1 VIHVF
6 VYFFILN
13 FCKMAYFNHAFRK
26 CYVLNQDVVSTA
38 GTATSALAAGQLA
51 LVDTNFES
59 VVNTAWGT
67 LSGQFVLAA
76 GSYHTVDTIGN
87 NPGHGGY
94 SESVKSK
101 GINPKY
107 ISRVWK
113 TPVCTPTP
121 ATAQVQ
127 LASDC
132 VPCGSSIFL
141 RMDVKGSPAL
151 RFLNHNAYAV
161 GDSANVCC
169 VDGQDY
175 IDPALA
181 LEAAGAQLLADPI
194 LSPFARERQF
204 GSVKAGVSVTK
215 TAGLTGVD
223 ATSTI
228 DAVGADYSEG
238 DLVSVDGGTTSA
250 VIEILTVNASGE
262 VLTFAVRAA
271 GFGYSAGAVD
281 TTNLVVADA
290 AATGFRVDVVV
301 DVDAASFSLAEV
313 KAGTYVASTDPVGD
327 GVSATLHVEGSYV
340 DTQFGTCS
348 FDTRDHYEKEPVQI
362 ILSNLDETG
371 EPCNDCGVASR
382 TTGVMAQTTG
392 ETVLRDVLMTE
403 RYMQM
408 PYNQGNPD
416 SARIREIEHSDDIL
430 DAVDRSARYVSY
442 NLLHSVPRFNNP
454 TGTFDNDQYLI
465 TIYVKS
471 DVTVTQL
478 DALWDGLAASAFGA
492 GSVADTTD
500 ACGTACTIS

>member
-1 VIHVF
+1 
-6 VYFFILN
+6 
-13 FCKMAYFNHAFRK
+13 MAYFNHAFRK

-38 GTATSALAAGQLA
+38 GTATSALAAGQMA
-51 LVDTNFES
+51 LVDTSFES

-113 TPVCTPTP
+113 TPVCA
-121 ATAQVQ
+121 ATAATAEVA

-151 RFLNHNAYAV
+151 RFLNHNAYAI

-175 IDPALA
+175 IDPAAALA
-181 LEAAGAQLLADPI
+181 EAGKQLLADPI
-194 LSPFARERQF
+194 LAPFVREKSGGGVEITRTGLAAVVAPLGALVV
-204 GSVKAGVSVTK
+204 GSGYTDGTYTSVPVSGGTGSGLTLDLTVSGGAVVATPTIACPGQGYTVSDVLTILVPGG
-215 TAGLTGVD
+215 TAGTP
-223 ATSTI
+223 STI
-228 DAVGADYSEG
+228 AVATIAD
-238 DLVSVDGGTTSA
+238 T
-250 VIEILTVNASGE
+250 ASY
-262 VLTFAVRAA
+262 TI
-271 GFGYSAGAVD
+271 
-281 TTNLVVADA
+281 
-290 AATGFRVDVVV
+290 
-301 DVDAASFSLAEV
+301 AEV
-313 KAGTYVASTDPVGD
+313 QGSGYVESTDPVTD
-327 GVSATLHVEGSYV
+327 GVSAKLQVEGAYV
-340 DTQFGTCS
+340 DTKFGTCS

-382 TTGVMAQTTG
+382 TTGVMAQTSG
-392 ETVLRDVLMTE
+392 ETVLRDVLMSE

-430 DAVDRSARYVSY
+430 DAVDRNASYVSY

-465 TIYVKS
+465 TIYVK
-471 DVTVTQL
+471 DGVTVTQL
-478 DALWDGLAASAFGA
+478 DALWDGFAASAFGA
-492 GSVADTTD
+492 GAVADTTD

>member
-1 VIHVF
+1 
-6 VYFFILN
+6 
-13 FCKMAYFNHAFRK
+13 MAYFNHAFRK
-26 CYVLNQDVVSTA
+26 CFLVDSVETANDQPTTSLAASELAIVDGADWKSVTTA
-38 GTATSALAAGQLA
+38 GAVTAGAQTF
-51 LVDTNFES
+51 LV
-59 VVNTAWGT
+59 V
-67 LSGQFVLAA
+67 
-76 GSYHTVDTIGN
+76 GSLHSVDTIGN

-101 GINPKY
+101 GIMPKY
-107 ISRVWK
+107 ITKAWK
-113 TPVCTPTP
+113 SPVCAATA

-175 IDPALA
+175 IDPAVA

-204 GSVKAGVSVTK
+204 GSVKAGISVTK

-223 ATSTI
+223 ASSAI
-228 DAVGADYSEG
+228 LAAGADYTAG

-250 VIEILTVNASGE
+250 VVEILTVSGAGG
-262 VLTFAVRAA
+262 VLTYAVRAA
-271 GFGYSAGAVD
+271 GFGYSAGAAD
-281 TTNLVVADA
+281 TTNLVVTDA
-290 AATGFRVDVVV
+290 AATGFRLTVVV

-327 GVSATLHVEGSYV
+327 GVSATLHVEGAYV
-340 DTQFGTCS
+340 DTKFGNCS

-392 ETVLRDVLMTE
+392 ETVLRDLLMSE

-408 PYNQGNPD
+408 PYNQGNRD
-416 SARIREIEHSDDIL
+416 SARIREIEHSDDIV
-430 DAVDRSARYVSY
+430 DAVDRSAQYVAF
-442 NLLHSVPRFNNP
+442 NILHSVPRFNNP
-454 TGTFDNDQYLI
+454 TGTFDNDQYLY
-465 TIYVKS
+465 TFYVKS
-471 DVTVTQL
+471 TS
-478 DALWDGLAASAFGA
+478 ANLAAIETHLETLLALNTDIVAF
-492 GSVADTTD
+492 DETD
-500 ACGTACTIS
+500 ECGTACTIS

>member
-1 VIHVF
+1 
-6 VYFFILN
+6 
-13 FCKMAYFNHAFRK
+13 MAYFNHAFRK
-26 CYVLNQDVVSTA
+26 CFVISSLETA
-38 GTATSALAAGQLA
+38 GTGSTADLNAGQLGTA
-51 LVDTNFES
+51 GEDWNLTAAAARVPSQGHFYLV
-59 VVNTAWGT
+59 
-67 LSGQFVLAA
+67 Q

-107 ISRVWK
+107 ISRLWK

-151 RFLNHNAYAV
+151 RFLNHNAYAI

-175 IDPALA
+175 IDPAAALA
-181 LEAAGAQLLADPI
+181 EAGRQLLADPI
-194 LSPFARERQF
+194 LSPFARERQY
-204 GSVKAGVSVTK
+204 GSGAAAIKAGVSVTK
-215 TAGLTGVD
+215 TAGGLNGLATIAGGPTGSGFVNGDFVKLVDAATGVD
-223 ATSTI
+223 AVAEVTN
-228 DAVGADYSEG
+228 AVAGAIQA
-238 DLVSVDGGTTSA
+238 GG
-250 VIEILTVNASGE
+250 LTVVAAGRGFTVASALTVT
-262 VLTFAVRAA
+262 VLT
-271 GFGYSAGAVD
+271 GSG
-281 TTNLVVADA
+281 T
-290 AATGFRVDVVV
+290 AATGLTVGTVSANSATYSIAQVQG
-301 DVDAASFSLAEV
+301 A
-313 KAGTYVASTDPVGD
+313 TYVESTDPVGD
-327 GVSATLHVEGSYV
+327 GVSATLHVEGAYV
-340 DTQFGTCS
+340 DTKFGNCS

-382 TTGVMAQTTG
+382 TTGVMAQTSG

-430 DAVDRSARYVSY
+430 DAVDRDARYVSY

-454 TGTFDNDQYLI
+454 TGVFDNDQYLI

-471 DVTVTQL
+471 DETTL
-478 DALWDGLAASAFGA
+478 ISNMDALFTEIETASDVNFD
-492 GSVADTTD
+492 DTTD
-500 ACGTACTIS
+500 VCGSACTIS

>member
-1 VIHVF
+1 
-6 VYFFILN
+6 
-13 FCKMAYFNHAFRK
+13 MAYFNHAFRK
-26 CYVLNQDVVSTA
+26 CYVVSSVDAAGGTASSALTA
-38 GTATSALAAGQLA
+38 GQFGVAGQ
-51 LVDTNFES
+51 DWES
-59 VVNTAWGT
+59 NPV
-67 LSGQFVLAA
+67 LSPVGPTDRHVYFVQ

-94 SESVKSK
+94 SESIKSK
-101 GINPKY
+101 GINPNY
-107 ISRVWK
+107 ISALWR
-113 TPVCTPTP
+113 TADCPAQA

-151 RFLNHNAYAV
+151 RFLNHNAYAI

-204 GSVKAGVSVTK
+204 GSGAGAVKAGISVTK
-215 TAGLTGVD
+215 TAGGLTGVD
-223 ATSTI
+223 ATSAI
-228 DAVGADYSEG
+228 LAVGADYTAG
-238 DLVSVDGGTTSA
+238 DLVSVDGGTASA

-271 GFGYSAGAVD
+271 GFGYSAAPAD

-290 AATGFRVDVVV
+290 AATGFRLTVVV
-301 DVDAASFSLAEV
+301 DADAASFSLAQV
-313 KAGTYVASTDPVGD
+313 NAGTYVASTDPVGD
-327 GVSATLHVEGSYV
+327 GVSATLHVEGAYV
-340 DTQFGTCS
+340 DTKFGNCS

-382 TTGVMAQTTG
+382 TTGVMAQTSG

-430 DAVDRSARYVSY
+430 AAVDRNARYIAY

-454 TGTFDNDQYLI
+454 TGVFDNDQYLL
-465 TIYVKS
+465 TVYVLS
-471 DVTVTQL
+471 TD
-478 DALWDGLAASAFGA
+478 LASIGSMDDLFGA
-492 GSVADTTD
+492 LATASGVAFDTTTD
-500 ACGTACTIS
+500 VCGTACTIS